1 MFGVNPSVDIG
12 DEPIMLFNTESPELF
27 KRDNALSSV
36 LSAAPVA
43 AVAGTSPALCRPSRI
58 RYISLLR
65 EILRDCINPDTCHIA
80 MNNIIN
86 EIKITSIEMDFI
98 NDIDKRDICISLFCI

>member
-65 EILRDCINPDTCHIA
+65 EILCDCIRPDTCHNA
-80 MNNIIN
+80 MNNIMTDTN
-86 EIKITSIEMDFI
+86 TTSMEMDFT
-98 NDIDKRDICISLFCI
+98 NDMTDK